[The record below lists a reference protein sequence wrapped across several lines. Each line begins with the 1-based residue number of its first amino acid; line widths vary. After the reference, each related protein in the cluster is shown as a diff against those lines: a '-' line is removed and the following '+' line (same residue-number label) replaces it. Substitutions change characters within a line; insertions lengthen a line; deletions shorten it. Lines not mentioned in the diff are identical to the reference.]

1 MFHIITFVVFYTLIF
16 LVGRG
21 TVSLFNISINQ
32 NSPEEKTLFNIPI
45 HYFYVIIGLFYIG
58 NLTFIFNFFFKTN
71 ILIYQVLLFSVILFN
86 LPWRLKFRFDF
97 LSLFNFILLPSI
109 LGISTIEMGLA
120 YDAGLYHLN
129 NQLWIR
135 ESNVAIGFY
144 NLHFRYG
151 FSSII
156 EYISANFWLD
166 DKYYL
171 LHYVNLSFI
180 ASFFGIISF
189 NIFKNK
195 SGFLKSSS
203 YFLIVFGIL
212 DNFGFSGGRNGFFDI
227 ESVTK
232 QDTPFAILFY
242 LSNIFLIYRLINK
255 NLSKSE
261 LFYLSLI
268 ILFSIEMRIFGAST
282 LVLYFIVILFNK
294 SLSVG
299 KFYAILPTILI
310 GSLWLIKNVLISA
323 CLFFP
328 VSFTCLNKLSWYSK
342 NSASSE
348 MDALKDFHI
357 GYYFGTPISSWFSNW
372 YSKEINSVVSRNFIL
387 SFLLIVIV
395 SIIINRRGNKNISKK
410 DFLIIYLYL
419 VFITIA
425 WIISSPGIRLGL
437 GVFTLIVGCVGLIFQ
452 DLEFKIKQLN
462 NKALLYF
469 LIIISTLLM
478 PRISNYTSFLQNPF
492 YFNELKAPTTNY
504 VIKDGYGVYPAEG
517 SQCWV
522 KFDCVQNNKY
532 IEESNILIFDI
543 FSTK

>member
-1 MFHIITFVVFYTLIF
+1 MFHIFTFIIFYGLILLF
-16 LVGRG
+16 GRG
-21 TVSLFNISINQ
+21 TVLFFNKSLNKN
-32 NSPEEKTLFNIPI
+32 NSNEKTLFNIPI
-45 HYFYVIIGLFYIG
+45 HYFYVIIGLFYVG
-58 NLTFIFNFFFKTN
+58 NLTFILNFFINTN
-71 ILIYQVLLFSVILFN
+71 SLIYQVLLLSIILFN
-86 LPWRLKFRFDF
+86 FLQRIKVRFNF

-109 LGISTIEMGLA
+109 LAISTFEMGLA

-135 ESNVAIGFY
+135 ESNLPIGFY
-144 NLHFRYG
+144 NLHYRYG

-180 ASFFGIISF
+180 ASFLGIISY

-203 YFLIVFGIL
+203 YFLILFGIL

-227 ESVTK
+227 EAVTK

-261 LFYLSLI
+261 LFYLSII
-268 ILFSIEMRIFGAST
+268 ILFSIEMRIFGAGT
-282 LVLYFIVILFNK
+282 LILYFIVLLVNK
-294 SLSVG
+294 PLSIN
-299 KFYAILPTILI
+299 KIYPILPTVLI
-310 GSLWLIKNVLISA
+310 GSLWLLKNVLISG

-328 VSFTCLNKLSWYSK
+328 VNLTCLNNLSWYSK
-342 NSASSE
+342 NSALNE
-348 MDALKDFHI
+348 MDVIKDFHL
-357 GYYFGTPISSWFSNW
+357 GYYFGTPILSWFSDW
-372 YSKEINSVVSRNFIL
+372 YSKEINSVVLRNFLL
-387 SFLLIVIV
+387 SFLLIVII
-395 SIIINRRGNKNISKK
+395 SMIINKRGNRDISKK
-410 DFLIIYLYL
+410 DLLVICLYL
-419 VFITIA
+419 IFIIIA

-437 GVFTLIVGCVGLIFQ
+437 GIFTLIIGCIGLFFQ
-452 DLEFKIKQLN
+452 NLEFRIKFLN
-462 NKALLYF
+462 NKALLYL
-469 LIIISTLLM
+469 LIIVSTLLM
-478 PRISNYTSFLQNPF
+478 PRISNYISFIDNPF
-492 YFNELKAPTTNY
+492 YINELKAQSINY
-504 VIKDGYGVYPAEG
+504 VDKDGYGVYPEEG

-522 KFDCVQNNKY
+522 KLDCVQNKKY
-532 IEESNILIFDI
+532 IEKSNILIFNI

>member
-1 MFHIITFVVFYTLIF
+1 MFHIFTFIIFYGIVL

-21 TVSLFNISINQ
+21 TVLLFNTSLNKN
-32 NSPEEKTLFNIPI
+32 NSNEKTLFNIPL

-58 NLTFIFNFFFKTN
+58 NFTFILNFFIKTN
-71 ILIYQVLLFSVILFN
+71 TLMYQILLFSIVLFN
-86 LPWRLKFRFDF
+86 FLQRLKLRFDF

-109 LGISTIEMGLA
+109 LAISTIEMGLA

-135 ESNVAIGFY
+135 ESNIPIGFY
-144 NLHFRYG
+144 NLHYRYG

-156 EYISANFWLD
+156 EYISANFWLGS
-166 DKYYL
+166 KYYL

-180 ASFFGIISF
+180 ASFFGIISY
-189 NIFKNK
+189 NIFNNK

-227 ESVTK
+227 EAVTK

-255 NLSKSE
+255 NLSRSE

-268 ILFSIEMRIFGAST
+268 ILFSIEMRIFGAGT
-282 LVLYFIVILFNK
+282 LVLYFIVLLVNK
-294 SLSVG
+294 PLSIN
-299 KFYAILPTILI
+299 KIYPILPTVLI
-310 GSLWLIKNVLISA
+310 GSLWLFKNVLISG

-328 VSFTCLNKLSWYSK
+328 VNLTCLNNLSWYSK
-342 NSASSE
+342 NSALNE
-348 MDALKDFHI
+348 MDVIKDFHL
-357 GYYFGTPISSWFSNW
+357 GYYFGTSISSWFSNW
-372 YSKEINSVVSRNFIL
+372 YSKEINSVVFKNFII
-387 SFLLIVIV
+387 SFLLIVIF
-395 SIIINRRGNKNISKK
+395 STIINKRGNKNISKK
-410 DFLIIYLYL
+410 DLLIICLYL
-419 VFITIA
+419 IFIVIA

-437 GVFTLIVGCVGLIFQ
+437 GIFTLIIGCIGLIFQ
-452 DLEFKIKQLN
+452 NLEFRIRLLN

-478 PRISNYTSFLQNPF
+478 PRISNYISLIDNPF
-492 YFNELKAPTTNY
+492 YINELEAQSINY
-504 VIKDGYGVYPAEG
+504 VAKDGYGVYPEEG

-522 KFDCVQNNKY
+522 NFDCVQNKKY
-532 IEESNILIFDI
+532 IEKSNILIFDI